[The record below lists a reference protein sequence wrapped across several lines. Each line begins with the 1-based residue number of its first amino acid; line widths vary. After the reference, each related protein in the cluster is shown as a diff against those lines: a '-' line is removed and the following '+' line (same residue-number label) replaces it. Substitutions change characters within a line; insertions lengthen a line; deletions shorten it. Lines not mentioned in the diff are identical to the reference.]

1 LRIAVLGAGVTGLTV
16 AWRLSTQGNEVT
28 VFEKKDRPGGNI
40 LTEEVAG
47 CRVEWGPNGF
57 LDNEPATLELV
68 SELGL
73 EPRLVR
79 AREAAAVRHIWRAGK
94 LRELPT
100 KPPKFLFSDC
110 LPLGARLRVL
120 LEPWSRPR
128 PEGDESVHDFA
139 VRHIGRGA
147 AEILVDAFVTGV
159 YAGDPRRLSLES
171 ALPKLHRLESEYGSL
186 IKGAKGRGFGPPGML
201 TSFDEGLSV
210 LIDEL
215 AGRVDV
221 RLGAGVDAIE
231 QGDFDHVVCALPATR
246 AAALLDGELAE
257 ALAAIPTAPV
267 TVVATIF
274 RDPLPVPD
282 AFGFLVPRDQGL
294 RILGTLY
301 DSSVFP
307 GRAPEGLRLFRT
319 MVGGRRDPEGAALD
333 DDALLELVA
342 RELRQVWGVFPD
354 PAEVRILRHP
364 LGIAQ
369 YEIGHK
375 AILERIEAARP
386 AWLHFLGSSFGG
398 VAINACVK
406 EAVDF
411 KLP

>member
-1 LRIAVLGAGVTGLTV
+1 MRVAVLGAGVAGLT
-16 AWRLSTQGNEVT
+16 AAHRLSRLGHEVT
-28 VFEKKDRPGGNI
+28 VFEARDRAGGNI
-40 LTEEVAG
+40 RTEEVAG

-68 SELGL
+68 SDLGL
-73 EPRLVR
+73 DARLVR
-79 AREAAAVRHIWRAGK
+79 AREAAALRYIWRAGK

-120 LEPWSRPR
+120 LEPWSRAR
-128 PEGDESVHDFA
+128 PDRDESVHDFA

-171 ALPKLHRLESEYGSL
+171 ALPKLHRLESEFGSL
-186 IKGAKGRGFGPPGML
+186 IKGARGRGFGPPGVL

-210 LIDEL
+210 LVDEL
-215 AGRVDV
+215 AGRVDL
-221 RLGAGVDAIE
+221 RLESGVDGIE
-231 QGDFDHVVCALPATR
+231 QGDFDHVLCALPAPR
-246 AAALLDGELAE
+246 AAKLLDGELAE
-257 ALAAIPTAPV
+257 ALGSIPTAPV

-274 RDPLPVPD
+274 HEPLAVPD

-319 MVGGRRDPEGAALD
+319 MVGGRRDPEAAALD
-333 DDALLELVA
+333 DDAILELVA

-354 PAEVRILRHP
+354 PAEVRIVRHP

-375 AILERIEAARP
+375 ATLERIEAARP
-386 AWLHFLGSSFGG
+386 GWLHFLGSSFGG

-406 EAVDF
+406 EALDF
-411 KLP
+411 RLP